1 MRPSLLSLTL
11 GAEGHFAEI
20 PEQHVGPGGWEVCGT
35 GTVTPGSWRAANEA
49 HDAYASLGRTPS
61 SEDVVGAYQC
71 ERGAQRAS
79 ESPEELLI
87 VSLGGR
93 RGEAQVG

>member
-1 MRPSLLSLTL
+1 MLSLTL

-35 GTVTPGSWRAANEA
+35 VTPGAWRAANEA
-49 HDAYASLGRTPS
+49 HDAYASLGRTPA

-71 ERGAQRAS
+71 ERGAQCAS

>member
-1 MRPSLLSLTL
+1 MLSLTL

-35 GTVTPGSWRAANEA
+35 VTPGAWRAANEA
-49 HDAYASLGRTPS
+49 HDAYASLGRTPA

-71 ERGAQRAS
+71 EWGAQRAS

>member
-1 MRPSLLSLTL
+1 MLSLTL

-35 GTVTPGSWRAANEA
+35 VTPGAWRAANEA
-49 HDAYASLGRTPS
+49 HDASASLGRTPA

-79 ESPEELLI
+79 ESPEGLLI

>member
-1 MRPSLLSLTL
+1 MLSLTL

-20 PEQHVGPGGWEVCGT
+20 PEQHVGLGGWEVCGT
-35 GTVTPGSWRAANEA
+35 VTPGAWRAANEA
-49 HDAYASLGRTPS
+49 HDAYASLGRTPA